1 MRVLVAC
8 EYSARVRDAFTAA
21 GHRAV
26 SCDLQPSEGD
36 PRHHYQGDVFDLL
49 DGTVS
54 WDLLVAF
61 PPCTYLTMSNAWR
74 WNAIAE
80 QRGQALAFVRRLMA
94 ADVPRIAIE
103 NPKGAISTHIRPPDQ
118 FVHPWWFGDPYQK
131 QTGLWL
137 KNLPLL
143 LPDITVKPAEVTP
156 WVHSGSY
163 LRRTGA
169 ATLPGAVHRPAAR
182 NRTFPGLARAMAVQW
197 TSRMRT
203 PAPP

>member
-8 EYSARVRDAFTAA
+8 EYSARVRDAFRAS

-26 SCDLQPSEGD
+26 SCDLEPTEGD

-49 DGTVS
+49 DGQVR
-54 WDLLVAF
+54 WDLLIAF

-74 WNAIAE
+74 WDAIAE
-80 QRGQALAFVRRLMA
+80 QRADALAFVRRLMD

-103 NPKGAISTHIRPPDQ
+103 NPKGAISTHIRRPDQ
-118 FVHPWWFGDPYQK
+118 FVQPWWFGDPYQK

-137 KNLPLL
+137 KNLPCLV
-143 LPDITVKPAEVTP
+143 PDVPVKPADVTP

-163 LRRTGA
+163 LRRTGEC
-169 ATLPGAVHRPAAR
+169 TLPGANRRARHRS
-182 NRTFPGLARAMAVQW
+182 RTFHGIARAMATQW
-197 TSRMRT
+197 TVPNT
-203 PAPP
+203 